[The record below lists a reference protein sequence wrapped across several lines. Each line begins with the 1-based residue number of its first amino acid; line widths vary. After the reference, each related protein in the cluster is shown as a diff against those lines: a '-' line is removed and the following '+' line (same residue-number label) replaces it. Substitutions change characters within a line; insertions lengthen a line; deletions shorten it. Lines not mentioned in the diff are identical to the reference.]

1 MPNLARMETS
11 VTPGAWGWIWASLYA
26 LVYRNPPSNRA
37 VVDAA
42 GVRPEDRI
50 LDIGCGPGAAL
61 AYAAALATAGTV
73 SGVDPTPRM
82 VTVASRRV
90 PTATVKVGGAEKLPF
105 EDDSFTVAWSIAA
118 YHHWPDQEAGIAEA
132 YRVLAPGGRLLIAEK
147 GLDQKHG
154 HGLDHAGVDALAAT
168 MQAVGFIA
176 TSERQVTAG
185 RHTLTL
191 VTGEAG

>member
-1 MPNLARMETS
+1 MGQS
-11 VTPGAWGWIWASLYA
+11 VAPGAWGWIWASLYA
-26 LVYRNPPSNRA
+26 VISRNPASNRA

-42 GVRPEDRI
+42 GVRPDDRI

-61 AYAAALATAGTV
+61 AHAAALATAGTV

-132 YRVLAPGGRLLIAEK
+132 HRVLAPGGRLLIAEK
-147 GLDQKHG
+147 TLDQGHG
-154 HGLDHAGVDALAAT
+154 HGLDQSGIDDLAET
-168 MQAVGFIA
+168 MQAAGFAA
-176 TSERQVTAG
+176 TSQRRVPAG
-185 RHTLTL
+185 RRTLTI
-191 VTGEAG
+191 VTGEAA